1 MAIQSIDQLVAA
13 ISAGKTTR
21 YDFNKITGGS
31 AYTAGRWY
39 DFSMLGGSPIANA
52 WAGTA
57 LAWKTCDE
65 ATGNGTQIFGMRHG
79 GNVSTDIK
87 HLLNMNAWSTAA
99 TGVPGT
105 LMLVDLQGYW
115 PGISNNTSSAQT
127 LTGTPSLRYANG
139 AGCRLYWV
147 QTSAAGATPQN
158 IALSYTDQSANT
170 GNTLPVTVA
179 MTASGIAGHI
189 SHSGVAANN
198 YGPFLPLASGDSG
211 VQNVASVTFSAANTG
226 TGALCLARPIAQI
239 TLSVAGLM
247 TEKDLLNQ
255 IPSLPRIYDGA
266 CLVWLWGAG
275 AATAASTTFAG
286 GLETVW
292 G

>member
-65 ATGNGTQIFGMRHG
+65 ATGNGTQIFGMPHG

-105 LMLVDLQGYW
+105 LLLVDLQGYW

-239 TLSVAGLM
+239 TLSVSGLM

>member
-65 ATGNGTQIFGMRHG
+65 ATGNGTQIFGMPHG

-105 LMLVDLQGYW
+105 LLLVDLQGYW

-147 QTSAAGATPQN
+147 QTSAAGATAQN

-239 TLSVAGLM
+239 TLSVSGLM